1 MRGFSHRGP
10 MAGPVRIAGAGLAGM
25 TAALVLA
32 RGGRAVEVFDAKTRL
47 LPSSGPHSEGI
58 RNYRKLD
65 ALGELRSVGFDLAP
79 FATVQRTV
87 RASPHARTD
96 LLGPAHY
103 LFQRGREAETVDQT
117 LLRLAQEAGASFH
130 FGSALEPGE
139 ADIVATGPPKDATQI
154 LGAGYTFSAAGSPL
168 RRDVACALFDN
179 EVAPAGYMAITP
191 GIEYHSIYSVS
202 WSEFDYDRLLACLH
216 KGFKVP
222 WVHEILGTS
231 TFVGKI
237 HGRAHFVRDPIAHA
251 ERGGALYVG
260 EAGGFQDAVAGFGF
274 RYAAMTGALAA
285 RAILQGRDYR
295 GLLTDAFGQEFLD
308 SWTFREKLNHATND
322 DYDTMF
328 QALGPEIT
336 LEAYVAQRGSR
347 GF

>member
-1 MRGFSHRGP
+1 MNGP
-10 MAGPVRIAGAGLAGM
+10 IRIAGAGLAGM

-32 RGGRAVEVFDAKTRL
+32 RAGRKVDVVDAKTRL

-58 RNYRKLD
+58 RNYRKVD
-65 ALGELRSVGFDLAP
+65 ALGELRSAGFDLAP
-79 FATVQRTV
+79 FSTVQRTI
-87 RASPHARTD
+87 RASPHARTE
-96 LLGPAHY
+96 LVGPAHY
-103 LFQRGREAETVDQT
+103 LFQRGHEPGTVDQA
-117 LLRLAQEAGASFH
+117 LFRGAQEAGATFH
-130 FGSALEPGE
+130 FGAGLEPGE
-139 ADIVATGPPKDATQI
+139 ADLVATGPPKGETQI

-168 RRDVACALFDN
+168 RKDVACALFDN
-179 EVAPAGYMAITP
+179 EVAPAGYLAITP
-191 GIEYHSIYSVS
+191 GTEYHSIYSVS
-202 WSEFDYDRLLACLH
+202 WSEFDYDRLLARVH
-216 KGFKVP
+216 RAFEVP
-222 WVHEILGTS
+222 WVKEILGTS
-231 TFVGKI
+231 TWVGKI

-285 RAILQGRDYR
+285 RAILQGSDYR
-295 GLLTDAFGQEFLD
+295 GLLQEAFGQEFLE
-308 SWTFREKLNHATND
+308 SWAFREKLNHASND
-322 DYDTMF
+322 DYDRMF